1 MTSIYLLSSELCQ
14 LCNVADGTYMHIKQ
28 IVPCIYDYIL
38 RNGLYVEFNNYWPE
52 YYGKIFFKLD
62 ERLKKI
68 ITFSD
73 TNEHFVIDNMPIYS
87 LKCVDMY
94 LELSG
99 HLTPKTN
106 IELTRIIASETQLL
120 STMNRIIEKVEQVK
134 SLVTFDDDA
143 QNGMNEVSQLLQEL
157 SDMYFNKT
165 DS

>member
-1 MTSIYLLSSELCQ
+1 MSSIYLLSSELCQ
-14 LCNVADGTYMHIKQ
+14 ICNVADGTYMHIKQ
-28 IVPCIYDYIL
+28 IIPRIYDYIL

-52 YYGKIFFKLD
+52 YYGTIFFKLD

-73 TNEHFVIDNMPIYS
+73 TNERFTYENMPIYS
-87 LKCVDMY
+87 MKCVDMY

-99 HLTPKTN
+99 HITPKTN
-106 IELTRIIASETQLL
+106 VELTTIIASETQLL

-134 SLVTFDDDA
+134 SLITFDDDA
-143 QNGMNEVSQLLQEL
+143 QNGMNEVSRLLQEL

-165 DS
+165 D